1 MEEIDFIDLSNNIKI
16 DKRTLRNR
24 GNRTEKQLE
33 AWQKVVQIRAEKRLE
48 RKAQKEQAEAEA
60 KKELE
65 DRILKK
71 ALSIK
76 KRQIKAL
83 HEIDKIQDDET
94 PIEDIRQI
102 IAQQQRQIYPDGS
115 WTSGNAG
122 VNGQHKKE
130 IPIKKIFSFI

>member
-1 MEEIDFIDLSNNIKI
+1 MEEIEFIDLSNNIKI

-33 AWQKVVQIRAEKRLE
+33 AWEKVVQIRAEKRLE

-60 KKELE
+60 QKELE

-102 IAQQQRQIYPDGS
+102 IAQQQRQIYPDG
-115 WTSGNAG
+115 
-122 VNGQHKKE
+122 QHKKE

>member
-60 KKELE
+60 QKELE

-76 KRQIKAL
+76 K
-83 HEIDKIQDDET
+83 T
-94 PIEDIRQI
+94 
-102 IAQQQRQIYPDGS
+102 
-115 WTSGNAG
+115 TN
-122 VNGQHKKE
+122 
-130 IPIKKIFSFI
+130 

>member
-33 AWQKVVQIRAEKRLE
+33 AWQKVVEIRSQKRLE
-48 RKAQKEQAEAEA
+48 RKAQREQAEAEA
-60 KKELE
+60 QKELE

-83 HEIDKIQDDET
+83 HEIDKIKDDET

-102 IAQQQRQIYPDGS
+102 IAHQQKQIYPD
-115 WTSGNAG
+115 
-122 VNGQHKKE
+122 GQHKKE

>member
-33 AWQKVVQIRAEKRLE
+33 AWEKVVQIRAEKRLE

-60 KKELE
+60 QKELE

-102 IAQQQRQIYPDGS
+102 IAQQQRQIYPDG
-115 WTSGNAG
+115 
-122 VNGQHKKE
+122 QHKKE

>member
-33 AWQKVVQIRAEKRLE
+33 AWQKVVEIRAQKRLE
-48 RKAQKEQAEAEA
+48 RKAKKEQAEAEA
-60 KKELE
+60 QKELE

-102 IAQQQRQIYPDGS
+102 IAHQQKQIYPD
-115 WTSGNAG
+115 
-122 VNGQHKKE
+122 GQHKKE

>member
-33 AWQKVVQIRAEKRLE
+33 AWQKVVEIRAQKRLE

-60 KKELE
+60 QKELE

-83 HEIDKIQDDET
+83 HEIDKIKDDET

-102 IAQQQRQIYPDGS
+102 IAQQQRQIYPDG
-115 WTSGNAG
+115 
-122 VNGQHKKE
+122 QHKKE

>member
-33 AWQKVVQIRAEKRLE
+33 AWQKVVEIRAQKRLE

-60 KKELE
+60 QKELE

-102 IAQQQRQIYPDGS
+102 IAHQQKQFYPD
-115 WTSGNAG
+115 
-122 VNGQHKKE
+122 GQHKKE

>member
-102 IAQQQRQIYPDGS
+102 IAQQQRQIYPDG
-115 WTSGNAG
+115 
-122 VNGQHKKE
+122 QHKKE

>member
-48 RKAQKEQAEAEA
+48 RKAHKEQAEAEA
-60 KKELE
+60 QKELE

-83 HEIDKIQDDET
+83 HEIDKIKDDET
-94 PIEDIRQI
+94 PIEDIRKI
-102 IAQQQRQIYPDGS
+102 IADQQRQIYPD
-115 WTSGNAG
+115 
-122 VNGQHKKE
+122 GQHKKE

>member
-48 RKAQKEQAEAEA
+48 RKAHKEQAEAEA
-60 KKELE
+60 QKELE

-83 HEIDKIQDDET
+83 HEIDKIKDDET
-94 PIEDIRQI
+94 PIEDIRKI
-102 IAQQQRQIYPDGS
+102 IADQQRQIYPDG
-115 WTSGNAG
+115 
-122 VNGQHKKE
+122 QHKKE
-130 IPIKKIFSFI
+130 ITIKKIFSFI